1 LQQDITGV
9 TIANMQN
16 TNALQQDIN
25 ANTVANM
32 QNTNALQSQIAQCC
46 YTEIMAA

>member
-1 LQQDITGV
+1 
-9 TIANMQN
+9 MQN

-32 QNTNALQSQIAQCC
+32 QNTNALQSQMAQCC